1 MRCLI
6 TGVNGFIGR
15 NVASELLSNGYEVI
29 GAGRDAENKNNL
41 DHYSVMGSI
50 DADTDWAPVLENV
63 NAVVHLAA
71 RAHVVRDKAKEP
83 LEEFRQV
90 NVEGT
95 MRLARQAEQAGVR
108 RFLFISSIGVHGNT
122 SREPFRFDDMVSPL
136 EAYAISKWEAEKQ
149 LFEFGKKNMMEIV
162 VIRPPLV
169 YGAQAPGNFRRLLS
183 ALRKNVPLPFGAVYN
198 QRTLV
203 SIGNLV
209 SLIRRCIEHPAAA
222 NQTFLAGD
230 REDISTTQLLR
241 RLGDA
246 LGHPARLLPVPVKW
260 LELAGAMAGKKGV
273 IQKICGNLQVN
284 IDNTCEILEW
294 MPPYSLDE
302 SFRQMAEGLNDE
314 ARV

>member
-15 NVASELLSNGYEVI
+15 HLARELVSNGYEVI
-29 GAGRDAENKNNL
+29 GTGRDAENKNNL
-41 DHYSVMGSI
+41 DHYSLMGSI
-50 DADTDWAPVLENV
+50 DANTDWAPTLKNV

-83 LEEFRQV
+83 LEEFRKV

-95 MRLARQAEQAGVR
+95 LRLARQSEQAGVR

-122 SREPFRFDDMVSPL
+122 SQEPFRFDDVVSPS
-136 EAYAISKWEAEKQ
+136 EAYAISKWEAEKK
-149 LFEFGKKNMMEIV
+149 LFEFCKKNTMEIV

-183 ALRKNVPLPFGAVYN
+183 ALRNGVPLPFGSIHN

-203 SIGNLV
+203 SIENLIN
-209 SLIRRCIEHPAAA
+209 LIRRCIEHPAAA
-222 NQTFLAGD
+222 NKIFLAGD
-230 REDISTTQLLR
+230 REDISTTQLLL

-260 LELAGAMAGKKGV
+260 LELAGGMVGKRGV

-284 IDNTCEILEW
+284 IDNTCEILDW

-302 SFRQMAEGLNDE
+302 SFRKIAEGLNDE
-314 ARV
+314 ACI